1 MSLLRLSPR
10 HLCAVTSSPQHVIFR
25 TVTAKKDV
33 SDPFPAKYSPDLEAG
48 WYQWWHDSG
57 FFKPDS
63 VTGYFPPSSKPRNKF
78 STVLPPPNVTGVL
91 HIGHALTATIQ
102 VWGHEWSRTLR
113 SHCSC
118 CVFRTAWCGTTGCGA
133 RTRSGCRAR
142 TTRASPRR

>member
-1 MSLLRLSPR
+1 MSLLRLSPK

-63 VTGYFPPSSKPRNKF
+63 VAGYFPPTSKPRNKF

-102 VWGHEWSRTLR
+102 VRGSMNPVHAWSRTLR
-113 SHCSC
+113 GHSSC
-118 CVFRTAWCGTTGCGA
+118 CVFRTAW
-133 RTRSGCRAR
+133 
-142 TTRASPRR
+142 